1 MWPLVISLVPLMF
14 SKPRQVRATRLRCVG
29 FLCIASLALSMPVAA
44 EATGNS
50 KGLEIAQQRKAVDA
64 GWGDTIAEMT
74 MRLRNARG
82 DQSLR
87 EIRVKSLEVRGDGD
101 KSLTIFDSPADVRG
115 TALLTFSK
123 VEGADDQWIFLP
135 AVKRVKRIASRSKSG
150 PFMGSEFAYEDMSS
164 FEVAKF
170 QHRHLR
176 DEQFNEHSVH
186 VVEQV
191 PTDPYSGYSKV
202 ITYIDTDNL
211 TLHKAE
217 YYDRKGSLL
226 KVLEASDYRQYKTRF
241 WRAHRLYI
249 HNHQTDKSTELLIE
263 ALTFDNGLSDADFN
277 QAVLRRAR

>member
-1 MWPLVISLVPLMF
+1 MRLLTSPFICLMLF
-14 SKPRQVRATRLRCVG
+14 NPWRLAAVMTVWVTTM
-29 FLCIASLALSMPVAA
+29 ALTAPVVVAQ
-44 EATGNS
+44 EGNGNV
-50 KGLEIAQQRKAVDA
+50 KGLDIAQQRKAVDA
-64 GWGDTIAEMT
+64 GWGDTVAAMT

-82 DQSLR
+82 DESLR
-87 EIRVKSLEVRGDGD
+87 EIRVKSLEVSGDGD

-135 AVKRVKRIASRSKSG
+135 ALKRVKRIASRSKSG

-164 FEVAKF
+164 FEVEKF

-176 DEQFNEHSVH
+176 DEQLDGRSVH

-191 PTDPYSGYSKV
+191 PTDRYSGYSKV
-202 ITYIDTDNL
+202 ITYVDTDDF

-226 KVLEASDYRQYKTRF
+226 KVLEASDYRLYQDQY
-241 WRAHRLYI
+241 WRAHRLYM
-249 HNHQTDKSTELLIE
+249 HNRQTDKSTELLIE
-263 ALTFDNGLSDADFN
+263 TLTFDNGLSDADFN